1 MLHRNTLKKITA
13 LLLSAVMMLP
23 QNVPAFAEIAE
34 IIPEVSPENID
45 CVGAEAQSELQ
56 GGAGFGEFFLPGEHI
71 ASASDASGNGCT
83 VYFGSVEASVSEPG
97 GILNIPVY
105 REGRVSEAASVTIR
119 TLDMMAVYGEDYR
132 VLGENKTE
140 HPCGVSLMERAMT
153 AETGDE
159 EDAGLLTYGID
170 PESGEAERIAGPS
183 DADALTS
190 GAEDDAGMTAKVVID
205 QTGKSRLALEKE
217 AETGITAREPVDTVA
232 QSVSDAILSSIV
244 PDILGDVIYSCE
256 QKLYF
261 EPGSNE
267 TVLRVEI
274 LDDDVSEGMEMFTVI
289 MVTADGSRIFSS
301 NNSMSVVINDDE
313 EGEKSLISFSDDTYH
328 GNGGAATVRIIRE
341 GAEYSIAT
349 AVLYG
354 LNEKTGVRKAM
365 GQVVFAPYQ
374 TELEQK
380 IALEGLTSLELDDFE
395 GAVEGAVIHAEL
407 GGSSADDPELMTDPL
422 LGNGDLL
429 GLETYDGA
437 GALSREV
444 TIDGRKYTLRYN
456 KNESVATI
464 VDRSYSPELEV
475 GRYFFCAPPQKGG
488 MFRFWKSG
496 DNPGWK
502 GSWKSEY
509 QVKNQSDAAQN
520 YGYMHYYSAYPAD
533 KGSCGTYVSYKES
546 QIEEPYYQVIFPE
559 WEQASNTWWGHRSL
573 FELREDTDEWG
584 AFSSV
589 LREGKIDRCFDT
601 GAGGRIINANGYHGS
616 GKIALRAFIQDNS
629 NHTPV
634 MDMYFYGV
642 AAMYKRYRI
651 SAVNPEPLKL
661 KTGALDSA
669 GNYVTTD
676 MEPAIASIKCG
687 AQVIAGSQ
695 TDRDM
700 LINVDP
706 DKSSTVV
713 TLGTNTL
720 YGKSH
725 IYGKITGYQITIAPG
740 AQGTTLKYPED
751 YLKYLEEGRSKKK
764 KGTALSFAPEEI
776 AAIKKKVLNNLQ
788 TIPFDKYFADWI
800 QSNQKQ
806 IYETGELSNKAYYQK
821 LQLKPIFTTSDVKV
835 EVVRPEGGLDAVF
848 ADQHLKVSAPG
859 TSYTYHAGDRLDLT
873 PAGYDTR
880 YYEAD
885 GYDISVDGGL
895 WRNIPDENYLLL
907 EPGRSYRIRP
917 SIRAKKNWIEVR
929 PEEAAAAG
937 LTVANTVPQEVLK
950 DYSDLS
956 GKLIL
961 DLHPEKSNIY
971 DRIRPEP
978 GRYYEI
984 AAKAEDDGNGGKQG
998 IAFTDPETGEK
1009 YQSNIFYLKA
1019 ERSPANNIVRVTQYA
1034 VREEERKEYSISGT
1048 VVLKTN
1054 ALREDAQ
1061 EHRTPVEG
1069 YSVFCPDSRG
1079 QAGDLT
1085 DAEGQFELT
1094 GIRAVKGDRRQIL
1107 FGTNLNQHDS
1117 QIIVVEFGDE
1127 SKIRKGTVE
1136 LLYPHDAPRIASLT
1150 YSYANNQTADVSLN
1164 TFPVMDDSLI
1174 LKAIV
1179 DESPSGHKAKE
1190 VVFTLHRADGRV
1202 DGSAFIFKAK
1212 PEKEGSNVF
1221 FVRIDKMLDV
1231 FRNGDYFTVHLVDSK
1246 TAKVII
1252 EGKEQ
1257 EIPILYPEAWTGL
1270 TAYTEN
1276 VYIEPKEMQFDLGN
1290 PEIMDLP
1297 VVGRVGGKLM
1307 SGPLGL
1313 SKTKWTKGNGYTI
1326 TVNLEALLLG
1336 GGSSSTEDKLKSFE
1350 EFRAKTARTITE
1362 KKFLAMNGGTGKEIS
1377 NGGEL
1382 IGELLSKEK
1391 GRAKDMEDLSKRTK
1405 EMVSKIAGADDE
1417 QSEVGA
1423 DQKKKKWKFSVN
1435 VVVGLEFDFA
1445 HRPSAGDY
1453 FLVQWAIMAGGSLKA
1468 SRTWPFMLG
1477 SVPMFLN
1484 FCGYGQANLVWG
1496 MVTDEAKEAV
1506 KAGEFNAHTGNI
1518 KTLLNRDD
1526 NYMLD
1531 VDIIVKPTGSV
1542 GVGLNGVLNAR
1553 GFITPHFH
1561 FQVLEN
1567 IMPKANGVGFA
1578 AGLAGGIAVDLVFTS
1593 VSVTVAQVA
1602 GGWGSLEGETG
1613 VSFFNGLKAA
1623 DTSEDQDGSVP
1634 KESNASV
1641 LSEGTQETISAEE
1654 YSYGTADMSDFAE
1667 YGSGMFGDLPGET
1680 LLMDAADRTRPQM
1693 IELDDGRQLLLFI
1706 GKRQTAGDE
1715 ACLYY
1720 TIRDP
1725 EGEWTE
1731 PKPVND
1737 DGTFDSSPAL
1747 VKTENNYIVAAWT
1760 DTTEKIDGQ
1769 EDFRKKAKAF
1779 AISAAVFD
1787 PAADTF
1793 GKKLSLTDRENFN
1806 VLPRLCAFGDKVI
1819 CTFLARDVDS
1829 VTGVLD
1835 LADLSSSYN
1844 APKYAIFDAASGT
1857 VDISEKTGSR
1867 ERFIRALS
1875 EDQDDPMVT
1884 DLAAETVKIGEK
1896 QYAVLAYTVDGDRDQ
1911 TTFEDRKLYL
1921 KIDDISDQSTH
1932 FPILLNKE
1940 TIMDAAPKLTKLN
1953 GDLYL
1958 TWLSEGAKFNL
1969 LKVND
1974 VMEVL
1979 DEAGVLEGGED
1990 PEKLASKEQTE
2001 DRDWYRI
2008 TTEQIRNTDP
2018 DAAEAEGICAYL
2030 ADNLLPYET
2039 LDLDDK
2045 EVGKGISEYE
2055 LTTDGTDLYIFFGS
2069 QTGTDPE
2076 AADKAIYAFRY
2087 MTGGVEEGTNEDD
2100 AVYRDFGFALPSQMT
2115 DSGRVLDEFDVLM
2128 DDQKRISVVSNAYR
2142 QRINEEGKLE
2152 YSRNDLLYLNGIP
2165 ERSVEIVPETASIS
2179 SYLVG
2184 GEQANISF
2192 DVINNGLLPAEGYR
2206 AQIRTK
2212 GDGREI
2218 WSGDFAK
2225 TLDSG
2230 QTDTILCTWTVPED
2244 VSGSELEILVEEL
2257 GGSQKEPSISG
2268 LEVPFEENIELSTP
2282 DIRLTDGEL
2291 TFRTTVSNRGN
2302 ADADAFTLVLRNNST
2317 AAIMSGEDITSAF
2330 ASLEIPSLASGEEKE
2345 VELSFKVDPKD
2356 FDSWG
2361 RIQLCGSAERGEE
2374 VLGETFGSY
2383 NASVPMVAKILCAS
2397 EPKISGP
2404 DDVLT
2409 LSSQAAPWADI
2420 AGDPV
2425 YSSSNEGIAV
2435 VDPSGHVRG
2444 VKNGTAVI
2452 TVSYPKW
2459 GLMDSVEVTV
2469 TGMRKDDPAEPNHTD
2484 NSIPGGPEGAR
2495 RMIGRWQLTS
2505 DGSWKF
2511 LNLDGSAFTGWGY
2524 ISTANGWDYYH
2535 LSADGIMDFGW
2546 YFDEKLKKW
2555 YYLNAQHDGRFGAMT
2570 RGWHLDTKDG
2580 RWYYLDPKSGAMC
2593 TGWVFVNEKWYY
2605 LSPGSGVPVW
2615 VQNEKGEWIYGGTGR
2630 AMGSMYAG
2638 EKTPDGYT
2646 VDGYGAGSESEVD
2659 KGSLKR
2665 DFLSF
2670 LHRMYHNRQ
2679 KV

>member
-1 MLHRNTLKKITA
+1 MKTGLFHRNSIRKITA
-13 LLLSAVMMLP
+13 FLLAAVMMLP
-23 QNVPAFAEIAE
+23 QNITAFADIAE
-34 IIPEVSPENID
+34 MIPEAMPEDI
-45 CVGAEAQSELQ
+45 VFAGAKAQSGSYGEE
-56 GGAGFGEFFLPGEHI
+56 GFGEVFLPGEHI
-71 ASASDASGNGCT
+71 ASASDAAGDGSV
-83 VYFGSVEASVSEPG
+83 VYFGSVEVSASEPG

-105 REGRVSEAASVTIR
+105 REGRVSEAASVTVR
-119 TLDMMAVYGEDYR
+119 TLDMMAIYGEDYR

-140 HPCGVSLMERAMT
+140 YPGGISLMERAMT
-153 AETGDE
+153 AETGDGE
-159 EDAGLLTYGID
+159 APGLLTYGVD
-170 PESGEAERIAGPS
+170 LESGEAERIASPS
-183 DADALTS
+183 DASLLTA

-217 AETGITAREPVDTVA
+217 AETGIPARETVETAA
-232 QSVSDAILSSIV
+232 QSVSDAILSSIM
-244 PDILGDVIYSCE
+244 PDILGDIVYSCE
-256 QKLYF
+256 QVLYF
-261 EPGSNE
+261 APGSNE
-267 TVLRVEI
+267 TTLRVEI
-274 LDDDVSEGMEMFTVI
+274 LDDDISEGMEMFTVI
-289 MVTADGSRIFSS
+289 MVTADGSEIYSA

-313 EGEKSLISFSDDTYH
+313 EGESSLLSFSSDTYE
-328 GNGGAATVRIIRE
+328 GTGGVTTVRILRE
-341 GAEYSIAT
+341 GAEHSIAT

-354 LNEKTGVRKAM
+354 LNEATGIRKAL
-365 GQVVFAPYQ
+365 GQVVFVPYQ

-380 IALEGLTSLELDDFE
+380 IALEGLTALELDDLE
-395 GAVEGAVIHAEL
+395 GAAEGTVVHAEL
-407 GGSSADDPELMTDPL
+407 VDFSADGAELLSDSL
-422 LGNGDLL
+422 LGSDDIL
-429 GLETYDGA
+429 GLDPDG
-437 GALSREV
+437 GTGSLSREV

-464 VDRSYSPELEV
+464 VDKAYSPELEV

-496 DNPGWK
+496 DNPGWT

-509 QVKNQSDAAQN
+509 RVKNQSDAAQN
-520 YGYMHYYSAYPAD
+520 YGYMHYYSGYLPD
-533 KGSCGTYVSYKES
+533 KGVCGTYVSYKES

-559 WEQASNTWWGHRSL
+559 WEQTSNKYWGHRSW

-601 GAGGRIINANGYHGS
+601 GAGARIINANGYNGS
-616 GKIALRAFIQDNS
+616 GKVALRAFVQDNS

-634 MDMYFYGV
+634 LDMYFYGV
-642 AAMYKRYRI
+642 AAMYRRYRI

-661 KTGALDSA
+661 KTGARDSA
-669 GNYVTTD
+669 GNYITTE

-695 TDRDM
+695 GDRDM
-700 LINVDP
+700 LLNVDP

-751 YLKYLEEGRSKKK
+751 YLKYLEEGRSKTK

-806 IYETGELSNKAYYQK
+806 VYGTSELSSKAYYQK
-821 LQLKPIFTTSDVKV
+821 LQLKPIFSTSDVKV

-848 ADQHLKVSAPG
+848 ADQHLKTSAPG

-873 PAGYDTR
+873 PAGYDTGA
-880 YYEAD
+880 YEAD

-929 PEEAAAAG
+929 PEAAAATG
-937 LTVANTVPQEVLK
+937 LTVVNTVPQEVLK

-984 AAKAEDDGNGGKQG
+984 VAKAEDDRNGGKQG

-1019 ERSPANNIVRVTQYA
+1019 ERSPANNIVRVTRYA
-1034 VREEERKEYSISGT
+1034 VREDALTEYSVSGM

-1061 EHRTPVEG
+1061 EHRAPMEG
-1069 YSVFCPDSRG
+1069 YSVFCPDGRG
-1079 QAGDLT
+1079 AAGDLT
-1085 DAEGQFELT
+1085 DNDGQFELT
-1094 GIRAVKGDRRQIL
+1094 GIRAAKGDRRQIL

-1127 SKIRKGTVE
+1127 TEIRKGMIE
-1136 LLYPHDAPRIASLT
+1136 LMYPHDAPRIASLT

-1212 PEKEGSNVF
+1212 PEKDGSNVF
-1221 FVRIDKMLDV
+1221 SVQIDKMLDV

-1276 VYIEPKEMQFDLGN
+1276 VYIEPKEMQFGIEH
-1290 PEIMDLP
+1290 PEKLDLP
-1297 VVGRVGGKLM
+1297 FVGRVGGKLM

-1313 SKTKWTKGNGYTI
+1313 SKTKWTKGDGYTI
-1326 TVNLEALLLG
+1326 TLNLQALVFG
-1336 GGSSSTEDKLKSFE
+1336 GGSPSTEDKLKAFD
-1350 EFRAKTARTITE
+1350 EFRVKTAQQLAD
-1362 KKFLAMNGGTGKEIS
+1362 KKFRAINGGTGKEIS
-1377 NGGEL
+1377 NGNEL
-1382 IGELLSKEK
+1382 IGEYFTKEN
-1391 GRAKDMEDLSKRTK
+1391 GPAKNMEDLSKRNDALTN
-1405 EMVSKIAGADDE
+1405 KIAHAEDE

-1423 DQKKKKWKFSVN
+1423 DQKKSKWKHSLTI
-1435 VVVGLEFDFA
+1435 VVGIELDFI

-1453 FLVQWAIMAGGSLKA
+1453 FLAQWAIMAGGSHKS
-1468 SRTWPFMLG
+1468 SRTWPFLIG
-1477 SVPMFLN
+1477 SVPVFIN
-1484 FCGYGQANLVWG
+1484 FSGYEQANLVWG
-1496 MVTDEAKEAV
+1496 MVTDEIKEAV
-1506 KAGEFNAHTGNI
+1506 SAGEFNNTTGNI
-1518 KTLLNRDD
+1518 SKLLNRDD
-1526 NYMLD
+1526 NYLLD
-1531 VDIIVKPTGSV
+1531 LDILVKPTV
-1542 GVGLNGVLNAR
+1542 TAGVGLNGVLNVKGYIA
-1553 GFITPHFH
+1553 PHFH
-1561 FQVLEN
+1561 FQLLEN
-1567 IMPKANGVGFA
+1567 IMPNANGLGAAIGFS
-1578 AGLAGGIAVDLVFTS
+1578 GGMGVDLIFTS
-1593 VSVTVAQVA
+1593 ISIDIVRVAK
-1602 GGWGSLEGETG
+1602 GWGSLKEETG

-1623 DTSEDQDGSVP
+1623 DISEDQGEFVP
-1634 KESNASV
+1634 RERNASV
-1641 LSEGTQETISAEE
+1641 LSEGTQEIISAEE

-1720 TIRDP
+1720 TIRDRDP

-1747 VKTENNYIVAAWT
+1747 VKTEKHVVAAWT
-1760 DTTEKIDGQ
+1760 DTIDRIDGE
-1769 EDFRKKAKAF
+1769 EDFRKKANAF

-1787 PAADTF
+1787 PATGTF
-1793 GKKLSLTDRENFN
+1793 GQKIALTDRKNFN
-1806 VLPRLCAFGDKVI
+1806 ILPRLCAFGDKVI

-1829 VTGVLD
+1829 MTSVLD

-1844 APKYAIFDAASGT
+1844 APKYTVFDAALET

-1867 ERFIRALS
+1867 EHFIRAVS
-1875 EDQDDPMVT
+1875 EEQEDPMVT
-1884 DLAAETVKIGEK
+1884 DLTVETVKIGEK
-1896 QYAVLAYTVDGDRDQ
+1896 QYAVLAYTVDGDCDQ
-1911 TTFEDRKLYL
+1911 TSFEDRKLYL
-1921 KIDDISDQSTH
+1921 KIDNLTDRRTH
-1932 FPILLNKE
+1932 FPILVNRD
-1940 TIMDAAPKLTKLN
+1940 TIMDAAPKLTKLK
-1953 GDLYL
+1953 GELYL
-1958 TWLSEGAKFNL
+1958 TWLSEGAKFHL
-1969 LKVND
+1969 LKVDD
-1974 VMEVL
+1974 VLELL
-1979 DEAGVLEGGED
+1979 DDAGVLEGGED
-1990 PEKLASKEQTE
+1990 PEKLISKEQTE

-2008 TTEQIRNTDP
+2008 MPEQIKNKEV
-2018 DAAEAEGICAYL
+2018 DADEAGGICAYL

-2087 MTGGVEEGTNEDD
+2087 MTGGVEFGTYEDPETGEGDWT
-2100 AVYRDFGFALPSQMT
+2100 YRDFGFALPSQMT
-2115 DSGRVLDEFDVLM
+2115 DNGRVLDEFDVLM

-2192 DVINNGLLPAEGYR
+2192 DVINNGLLPVEGYR
-2206 AQIRTK
+2206 ALIRTEE
-2212 GDGREI
+2212 DGREI

-2257 GGSQKEPSISG
+2257 GGSQKEPSISV
-2268 LEVPFEENIELSTP
+2268 LEVPFEENIVLSTP

-2317 AAIMSGEDITSAF
+2317 AAIMSGEDKTSAF
-2330 ASLEIPSLASGEEKE
+2330 ASREIPSLASGEEKE
-2345 VELSFKVDPKD
+2345 VELSFKIAPEH

-2361 RIQLCGSAERGEE
+2361 RIQLRGSAERGEE

-2397 EPKISGP
+2397 EPKIKGP
-2404 DDVLT
+2404 QDVLT
-2409 LSSQAAPWADI
+2409 LSAQAAPWEDI
-2420 AGDPV
+2420 AGGPV
-2425 YSSSNEGIAV
+2425 YSSSDEGIAI
-2435 VDPSGHVRG
+2435 VDQTGRVRG

-2459 GLMDSVEVTV
+2459 GLMDSIEVMV
-2469 TGMRKDDPAEPNHTD
+2469 TGMRKDDPEEPGHTG
-2484 NSIPGGPEGAR
+2484 NTIPGGPAGAR
-2495 RMIGRWQLTS
+2495 RMIGRWQQAS

-2511 LNLDGSAFTGWGY
+2511 LNSDGSTFTGWGY

-2535 LSADGIMDFGW
+2535 LRTDGFMDSGW

-2555 YYLNAQHDGRFGAMT
+2555 YYLNEQHDGKFGAMT
-2570 RGWHLDTKDG
+2570 RGWHLDARDG
-2580 RWYYLDPKSGAMC
+2580 KWYYLDPKTGEMS
-2593 TGWVFVNEKWYY
+2593 TGWVPVNGKWYY
-2605 LSPGSGVPVW
+2605 LSPGSTVPSW
-2615 VQNEKGEWIYGGTGR
+2615 IKNEKGEWVYSGTGR
-2630 AMGSMYAG
+2630 AAGSMYAN

-2646 VDGYGAGSESEVD
+2646 VDANGAWTG
-2659 KGSLKR
+2659 K
-2665 DFLSF
+2665 
-2670 LHRMYHNRQ
+2670 
-2679 KV
+2679 